1 MGCNKRDDC
10 IPCKA
15 AVKPNRFVDCVKNAR
30 ATHPSPVAS
39 NPGRKDGRSMRPQG
53 NSPRAGLASKAEDW
67 RWSSLWRRVGR
78 GGGPNLPPL
87 PLALWPIERPKDRLQ
102 WFGKPPTLTELE
114 ALRRS
119 MRKGVPCEE
128 VDCQRTA
135 IREHGLESSIRRP
148 VRPKKE
154 PQ

>member
-1 MGCNKRDDC
+1 M
-10 IPCKA
+10 
-15 AVKPNRFVDCVKNAR
+15 
-30 ATHPSPVAS
+30 
-39 NPGRKDGRSMRPQG
+39 DGRMRPQG
-53 NSPRAGLASKAEDW
+53 NSPRAGRAKKAEDW

-102 WFGKPPTLTELE
+102 WFDKPPTLTELE

-148 VRPKKE
+148 VRPKME

>member
-1 MGCNKRDDC
+1 MDGPCDLKEIRLVRGWPAKR
-10 IPCKA
+10 KTGGG
-15 AVKPNRFVDCVKNAR
+15 R
-30 ATHPSPVAS
+30 ASGIA
-39 NPGRKDGRSMRPQG
+39 
-53 NSPRAGLASKAEDW
+53 
-67 RWSSLWRRVGR
+67 R
-78 GGGPNLPPL
+78 GGGPDCPLL
-87 PLALWPIERPKDRLQ
+87 PLAIGPVERPKDRLQ
-102 WFGKPPTLTELE
+102 WLNKPPTLNELE